1 MSFYSSIR
9 NSRTLRSPL
18 ILLVKNIFG
27 LLKGGPAIFRR
38 AIYDAMPIPFLVTG
52 KDELFVVSTADKVIG
67 REVFLH
73 GEFDFYKLSIA
84 LKILEKEGI
93 KTPDHLIDV
102 GANIGTITIP
112 AIKRGLIK
120 TATAIEPHP
129 ANLRLL
135 RTNLALNEI
144 EQYVTVLPQAVGNKS
159 NESLYLNES
168 ETNSGNHSIGTDG
181 IKIFST
187 RLDDICFPDN
197 SLLWMDIEGYEGH
210 ALEGAKRLLST
221 DIPVVCEFNPSFI
234 SNKGGMNQFYQAVK
248 GKVIYDLQAPE
259 KKYSNLAE
267 LINSLSAR
275 KTHAQWTDILV
286 ITRSA

>member
-9 NSRTLRSPL
+9 NSRTLRTPL

-144 EQYVTVLPQAVGNKS
+144 DKYVAVLPHAVGNKS
-159 NESLYLNES
+159 NENLYLNES

-210 ALEGAKRLLST
+210 ALDGAKRLLST
-221 DIPVVCEFNPSFI
+221 GIPIVCEFNPVYLDKSYGSSMFI
-234 SNKGGMNQFYQAVK
+234 EAVGDCAIFDLSQPEIGTVSIQSLYNKYKGGDHF
-248 GKVIYDLQAPE
+248 
-259 KKYSNLAE
+259 
-267 LINSLSAR
+267 
-275 KTHAQWTDILV
+275 TDIL
-286 ITRSA
+286 ILRTPINK